1 MIGAGE
7 RDRGSAAVDFVLV
20 APLLFAVALGI
31 VQLTLALYVRTTVT
45 AAAAEGARAASLAGA
60 DLVAGERRT
69 RDLLRQGIAADVV
82 RRIAVTRERS
92 NGLVVIS
99 VGVDADLPLLGLM
112 GPTAMHVD
120 GHALAEQS

>member
-1 MIGAGE
+1 MIGDGE

>member
-69 RDLLRQGIAADVV
+69 RDLLSQGVAADVV